1 MMMGQSIAG
10 LLIGMSLSM
19 SLLYGVGWVLSISK
33 YLIIIEIEIDSTLV
47 NL

>member
-19 SLLYGVGWVLSISK
+19 SLLYGVDWVLSISK

>member
-10 LLIGMSLSM
+10 LLIGISLSM
-19 SLLYGVGWVLSISK
+19 SLLYGVDWVLSISK